1 MGVHIGEMTSEVVAT
16 SGPEAGTAAASG
28 SPGAN
33 DRRLEV
39 LSVLRESARMQAR
52 LRAVD
57 DDD

>member
-16 SGPEAGTAAASG
+16 SGPEAGTAASG
-28 SPGAN
+28 LPDVH

-39 LSVLRESARMQAR
+39 LRVLRESARMHAR
-52 LRAVD
+52 LRAID